1 MITTIILIMLLL
13 IDAVLLYKFYESHRR
28 YKKALIKIA
37 YDEAVGYTSM
47 PSIAIR
53 ALKGVD

>member
-1 MITTIILIMLLL
+1 ML
-13 IDAVLLYKFYESHRR
+13 IDAVLLYKFYESYRR
-28 YKKALIKIA
+28 YKKALMKIA